1 MGDNADPWLGSLT
14 DTLVVHSAV
23 CHAVCSAVCCAVGSA
38 ACNAVCSAVSI
49 SCLIH
54 VLPPPS
60 STDTYDMGY
69 LACILCGHNVLSACT
84 YLFM

>member
-23 CHAVCSAVCCAVGSA
+23 CHAVCSAV
-38 ACNAVCSAVSI
+38 SI

-60 STDTYDMGY
+60 STDTYDMGD